1 MARGCFMT
9 LVVTFYIIAR
19 RGRPSPNQTSTPAA
33 SHIRVIDL
41 FIIIKNRFGTFLI
54 YLEEP
59 FARLC

>member
-1 MARGCFMT
+1 MT
-9 LVVTFYIIAR
+9 LTFYIIAR

-33 SHIRVIDL
+33 NHMRAIDL

-59 FARLC
+59 FNRLC

>member
-9 LVVTFYIIAR
+9 LTFYIIAR

-33 SHIRVIDL
+33 NHMRAIDL

-59 FARLC
+59 FNRLC